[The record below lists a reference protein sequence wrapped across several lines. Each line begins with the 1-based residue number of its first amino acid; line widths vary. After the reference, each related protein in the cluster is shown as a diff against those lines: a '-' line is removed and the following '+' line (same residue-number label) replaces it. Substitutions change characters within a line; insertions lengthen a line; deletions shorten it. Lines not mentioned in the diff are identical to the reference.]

1 MDIASKE
8 LWGLLQLLLIL
19 NNALP
24 KPSPH
29 WVRTG
34 LLVLAGGRRR
44 GLAPG
49 TSRACFQASWR
60 VQYVSNT
67 FITVFPRSQSDPRR
81 TEVYRA
87 KIPLEG
93 GGAGEGRV

>member
-1 MDIASKE
+1 MDIASKG

-24 KPSPH
+24 KQFPH

-34 LLVLAGGRRR
+34 LLVLEGGRRR
-44 GLAPG
+44 GSALG
-49 TSRACFQASWR
+49 TSRACFYASWR
-60 VQYVSNT
+60 VQYVSKT
-67 FITVFPRSQSDPRR
+67 SIIMLPRLQNDPRR
-81 TEVYRA
+81 IEVYRA

>member
-8 LWGLLQLLLIL
+8 LWKLLQLLFIL
-19 NNALP
+19 KNALP
-24 KPSPH
+24 KSFPH
-29 WVRTG
+29 WVRIG

-49 TSRACFQASWR
+49 TYRAYFHALWR

-67 FITVFPRSQSDPRR
+67 SILMFPRFQNDPRR

-93 GGAGEGRV
+93 GGAGEGAV

>member
-8 LWGLLQLLLIL
+8 VWGLLQLLLIL
-19 NNALP
+19 KNALP
-24 KPSPH
+24 KPFPH
-29 WVRTG
+29 WVRIG
-34 LLVLAGGRRR
+34 PLFLAGGRRR

-49 TSRACFQASWR
+49 TYRACFHASWSI
-60 VQYVSNT
+60 QYVSNT
-67 FITVFPRSQSDPRR
+67 SITMFPRFQNDPRR

-93 GGAGEGRV
+93 GGAGEGRL

>member
-1 MDIASKE
+1 MNITSKE
-8 LWGLLQLLLIL
+8 LWGILQLLLIL
-19 NNALP
+19 NNVLP
-24 KPSPH
+24 KQFPH

-44 GLAPG
+44 GVAPG
-49 TSRACFQASWR
+49 TSRACFHVSWR
-60 VQYVSNT
+60 FQN
-67 FITVFPRSQSDPRR
+67 DPRR

-87 KIPLEG
+87 KIPPEG

>member
-24 KPSPH
+24 KPFPH

-34 LLVLAGGRRR
+34 AFVERGGRRR

-49 TSRACFQASWR
+49 TSIACLHVSWR

-67 FITVFPRSQSDPRR
+67 FFIMFPRFQNDTRR
-81 TEVYRA
+81 NEVYRA
-87 KIPLEG
+87 KIPLKG
-93 GGAGEGRV
+93 GGAGEGGV

>member
-24 KPSPH
+24 KPFPH

-49 TSRACFQASWR
+49 TSRVYFHASWR
-60 VQYVSNT
+60 FQYVSNT
-67 FITVFPRSQSDPRR
+67 SILMFPRFQNDPRR
-81 TEVYRA
+81 TEVYRT
-87 KIPLEG
+87 KIPPEG

>member
-8 LWGLLQLLLIL
+8 LWGTLLLLLIL

-24 KPSPH
+24 KLFPH

-34 LLVLAGGRRR
+34 ALVERGGRRR

-49 TSRACFQASWR
+49 TSRACLHVSWR
-60 VQYVSNT
+60 VQYVSNA
-67 FITVFPRSQSDPRR
+67 FITMFLKFQNDPRR
-81 TEVYRA
+81 NEVYRA
-87 KIPLEG
+87 KIPL
-93 GGAGEGRV
+93 